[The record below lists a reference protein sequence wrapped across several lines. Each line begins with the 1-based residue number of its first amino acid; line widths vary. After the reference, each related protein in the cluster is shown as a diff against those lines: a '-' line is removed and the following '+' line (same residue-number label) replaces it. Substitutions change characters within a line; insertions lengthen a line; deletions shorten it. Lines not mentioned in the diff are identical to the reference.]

1 MLEPVGDVWEVDD
14 ECEEEDV
21 DDDWG
26 GTLEVVDAAVDEVGV
41 ILVEVELGSG
51 VELVLEVLTANVE
64 LGVLDVK
71 LRPPEIKN

>member
-51 VELVLEVLTANVE
+51 VELVLEV
-64 LGVLDVK
+64 
-71 LRPPEIKN
+71 